1 MRGEGRRTVSA
12 DFDPQK
18 VLIDWKDAVGFTIA
32 DAQTGVAVFGATGSG
47 KTSGP
52 GQLLA
57 RAYLR
62 AGFGGLVLC
71 AKTEERAQWESWA
84 AAAGRSAD
92 LIHVDTSG
100 QGRFNFL
107 EWEATKA
114 NEGAGFAI
122 NVVAL
127 LDEIAGAIDSGAG
140 AGAGDGGGDNAF
152 FRSAHRHLLTNLVE
166 LPMLAG
172 LPVSLPLMRAVA
184 NSAPLSLAQKDD
196 PAWQKA
202 SACWRILREAE
213 AATKDN
219 PEARRDFEE
228 CRSYFEQDFPALSDR
243 TRGVITLMFAVLV
256 RPFITRPL
264 RRLFSEDS
272 TVTPEDTFNGK
283 IIIIDL
289 PVQEYRLA
297 GRVAALAWK
306 WCFQVAVMRRRGQG
320 GDRRPVFLWA
330 DEAQNFVTE
339 RDAEYQAVAR
349 SAGGCTVYLTQQREG
364 IRRVLKSDDAT
375 DNLLANLQTKFFCQN
390 SGETNKWAAD
400 LLGERY
406 IKITSTNVGR
416 SAQPGGD
423 GVLADASGQAGIQR
437 SEQRRYFI
445 EPSRFTTLK
454 RGGLANDLQ
463 VEAVAYCGGK
473 LFGQA
478 AEPLP
483 YKLLTFRQ
491 R

>member
-1 MRGEGRRTVSA
+1 MPA
-12 DFDPQK
+12 DFDPQR
-18 VLIDWKDAVGFTIA
+18 VLIDWKDALGFTIA

-57 RAYLR
+57 RAYLK

-71 AKTEERAQWESWA
+71 AKVEERAQWEAWA
-84 AAAGRSAD
+84 KATGRSAD
-92 LIHVDTSG
+92 LIHVDAG
-100 QGRFNFL
+100 GRARFNFL
-107 EWEATKA
+107 EWEAGRA
-114 NEGAGFAI
+114 AEGAGFAI

-127 LDEIAGAIDSGAG
+127 LDEISGAIDTGAG
-140 AGAGDGGGDNAF
+140 SGGSDGGGDNAF

-196 PAWQKA
+196 PEWQKA

-213 AATKDN
+213 EATKNDSA
-219 PEARRDFEE
+219 ARRDFEE
-228 CRSYFEQDFPALSDR
+228 CRSYWEQDFPALGDR
-243 TRGVITLMFAVLV
+243 TRSVITLMFAVLV

-264 RRLFSEDS
+264 RRLFSEDT

-283 IIIIDL
+283 IIVVDL

-306 WCFQVAVMRRRGQG
+306 WCFQVAVMRRQRSGAGQ
-320 GDRRPVFLWA
+320 RPVFLWA

-349 SAGGCTVYLTQQREG
+349 SAGGCTVYLSQQREG
-364 IRRVLKSDDAT
+364 IRRVLKNDDAT

-390 SGETNKWAAD
+390 SGGTNQWASD
-400 LLGERY
+400 LLGSRLVMV
-406 IKITSTNVGR
+406 TSTNVSR
-416 SAQPGGD
+416 
-423 GVLADASGQAGIQR
+423 SGQHGGAAGLTADMTAQGGISR
-437 SEQRRYFI
+437 SEQWRPFV
-445 EPSRFTTLK
+445 EAARFTTLK
-454 RGGLANDLQ
+454 RGGPPNDYH
-463 VEAVAYCGGK
+463 VEAIAYCGGK
-473 LFGQA
+473 LFGQDS

>member
-1 MRGEGRRTVSA
+1 MPA
-12 DFDPQK
+12 QFDSQK
-18 VLIDWKDAVGFTIA
+18 VLIDWKDAVGFTVA
-32 DAQTGVAVFGATGSG
+32 DAQCGVAVFGATGSG

-57 RAYLR
+57 RAYLN

-71 AKTEERAQWESWA
+71 AKTEERAQWDAWA
-84 AAAGRSAD
+84 AATGRSGD
-92 LIHVDTSG
+92 LIHVDTG
-100 QGRFNFL
+100 GRARFNFL
-107 EWEATKA
+107 DWEASRA
-114 NEGAGFAI
+114 EQGAGFAI

-127 LDEIAGAIDSGAG
+127 LDEIAGAIDSGGSSA
-140 AGAGDGGGDNAF
+140 ADGSGDNAF
-152 FRSAHRHLLTNLVE
+152 FRSAHRHLLINLVE

-184 NSAPLSLAQKDD
+184 NSAPLTLAQKDD
-196 PAWQKA
+196 PDWQKT
-202 SACWRILREAE
+202 SACWRMLREAE
-213 AATKDN
+213 AATKDS
-219 PEARRDFEE
+219 PEAQRDFEE

-243 TRGVITLMFAVLV
+243 TRSVITLIFAVLV

-264 RRLFSEDS
+264 RRLFSEDT
-272 TVTPEDTFNGK
+272 TVTPEDTFRGK
-283 IIIIDL
+283 IIIVDL

-306 WCFQVAVMRRRGQG
+306 WCFQVAIMRRRFESG
-320 GDRRPVFLWA
+320 PAVPAFLWS

-364 IRRVLKSDDAT
+364 IRRMLKSDDAT

-390 SGETNKWAAD
+390 SGETNQWAAD
-400 LLGERY
+400 LLGQRY
-406 IKITSTNVGR
+406 VRITSTNVGR
-416 SAQPGGD
+416 SGPPGAD
-423 GVLADASGQAGIQR
+423 NMLAEASGQAGIQR
-437 SEQRRYFI
+437 SEQLRHFI

-454 RGGLANDLQ
+454 RGGPSNDYQ
-463 VEAVAYCGGK
+463 VEAVAYCGGR
-473 LFGQA
+473 LFGRGG

-483 YKLLTFRQ
+483 YQLLTFRQ
-491 R
+491 KHG